1 MSVIIYIPLVPSY
14 PAVPACANVRPLL
27 TNFSSQAVY
36 LDQSMDDAAAVRRC
50 LAGDQAAFETLVARY
65 ERVLF
70 NVAFR
75 MLGDYEEARDA
86 AQSTF
91 VKVYEKLGTYD
102 PERRFFSW
110 MYRIL
115 MNECLNLRRRPAAGP
130 FADGISDAVADRA
143 PAPDA
148 VETAER
154 RRDVKHA
161 ILALPPDYREVI
173 VLRHFAA
180 LSYEEMSEAIGV
192 PAKTV
197 KSRLYSAR
205 QQLAGELAAW
215 VRR

>member
-1 MSVIIYIPLVPSY
+1 MRTTCRARV
-14 PAVPACANVRPLL
+14 NVRPLL

-36 LDQSMDDAAAVRRC
+36 LDQSMDDATAVQRC
-50 LAGDQAAFETLVARY
+50 LDGESAAFETLVTRY
-65 ERVLF
+65 QQVLF

-86 AQSTF
+86 AQNTF
-91 VKVYEKLGTYD
+91 IKVYEKLGTYD
-102 PERRFFSW
+102 PQRRFFSW

-115 MNECLNLRRRPAAGP
+115 MNECLNLRRRPPMGS
-130 FADGISDAVADRA
+130 FIDGIDGVADRT

-148 VETAER
+148 VEAAER
-154 RRDVKHA
+154 RRDVKQA
-161 ILALPPDYREVI
+161 ILALPPMYREVV

-205 QQLAGELAAW
+205 QQLAGELAGW
-215 VRR
+215 VQR

>member
-1 MSVIIYIPLVPSY
+1 MRTTCPSR
-14 PAVPACANVRPLL
+14 VNVRPLL

-36 LDQSMDDAAAVRRC
+36 LDQSMDDATAVQRC
-50 LAGDQAAFETLVARY
+50 LDGESAAFETLVTRY
-65 ERVLF
+65 QQVLF

-86 AQSTF
+86 AQNTF
-91 VKVYEKLGTYD
+91 IKVYEKLGTYD
-102 PERRFFSW
+102 PQRRFFSW

-115 MNECLNLRRRPAAGP
+115 MNECLNLRRRPPMGS
-130 FADGISDAVADRA
+130 FIDGIDGVDGVADRT

-148 VETAER
+148 VEAAER
-154 RRDVKHA
+154 RRDVKQA
-161 ILALPPDYREVI
+161 ILALPPMYREVV

-215 VRR
+215 VQR

>member
-1 MSVIIYIPLVPSY
+1 MRTTCPSR
-14 PAVPACANVRPLL
+14 VNVRPLL

-36 LDQSMDDAAAVRRC
+36 LDQSMDDATAVQRC
-50 LAGDQAAFETLVARY
+50 LDGESAAFETLVTRY
-65 ERVLF
+65 QQVLF

-86 AQSTF
+86 AQNTF
-91 VKVYEKLGTYD
+91 IKVYEKLGTYD
-102 PERRFFSW
+102 PQRRFFSW

-115 MNECLNLRRRPAAGP
+115 MNECLNLRRRPPMGS
-130 FADGISDAVADRA
+130 FIDGIDGVADRT

-148 VETAER
+148 VEAAER

-161 ILALPPDYREVI
+161 ILALPPMYREVV

-215 VRR
+215 VQR